1 MITGGQSGEKEKKG
15 WFVRLR
21 EGLAR
26 TRESFVERVDALVL
40 GKKQLDPIFFDDLEE
55 VLVEADLGV
64 PTTLAIIEHLQ
75 TTLKRDELADGLAVR
90 RALEARILDMLR
102 TAEHP
107 LDVGRARPFVVM
119 VIGVNGVGKTTTIG
133 KLAARYRG
141 EGRSVLVAA
150 GDTFRAAAVEQLE
163 IWSRRAGADVIKQA
177 MGTDSS
183 AVAFDAARAARARG
197 VDVLLVDTAGRL
209 HTKVNLMEELKKVRR
224 VVGREVDGAPHE
236 VLLVLDATTGQ
247 NAIQQARLF
256 TEEAGVTGL
265 ALTKL
270 DGTAKGGVVIAI
282 ANELKLPI
290 RYIGVGEKV
299 EDLRD
304 FRASEFVEALFGKV
318 TGGAPAA

>member
-1 MITGGQSGEKEKKG
+1 MDSSEQSGEKRG
-15 WFVRLR
+15 WLSRLR
-21 EGLAR
+21 QGLAR

-40 GKKQLDPIFFDDLEE
+40 GTKRLDPIFFDDLEE

-75 TTLKRDELADGLAVR
+75 ATLKRDELADGRPVR
-90 RALEARILDMLR
+90 CALEARVTEMLAAVER
-102 TAEHP
+102 P
-107 LDVGRARPFVVM
+107 LEITGPGPFVIM

-133 KLAARYRG
+133 KLAARYRA

-163 IWSRRAGADVIKQA
+163 IWGRRAGVEVIKQA

-209 HTKVNLMEELKKVRR
+209 HTRVNLMEELKKVCR
-224 VVGREVDGAPHE
+224 VIGREVSGAPHE

-282 ANELKLPI
+282 ANELELPI
-290 RYIGVGEKV
+290 RYVGVGEKL

-304 FRASEFVEALFGKV
+304 FRAGEFVEALFGKV
-318 TGGAPAA
+318 PSG

>member
-1 MITGGQSGEKEKKG
+1 MGTSEQSGEKRG
-15 WFVRLR
+15 WLTRLR

-40 GKKQLDPIFFDDLEE
+40 GTKRLDPMFFDNLEE
-55 VLVEADLGV
+55 ILVEADLGV
-64 PTTLAIIEHLQ
+64 PTTHAIIEHLQ
-75 TTLKRDELADGLAVR
+75 TTLTRDELADSGAVR
-90 RALEARILDMLR
+90 RALTARVTEMLAAVER
-102 TAEHP
+102 P
-107 LDVGRARPFVVM
+107 LELSGPAPCVVM

-133 KLAARYRG
+133 KLAARYGAER
-141 EGRSVLVAA
+141 RSVLVAA

-163 IWSRRAGADVIKQA
+163 IWSRRAGAEFVKQT

-183 AVAFDAARAARARG
+183 AVAFDAARAACARG

-224 VVGREVDGAPHE
+224 VLAREVSGAPHE

-270 DGTAKGGVVIAI
+270 DGTARGGVVIAI

-304 FRASEFVEALFGKV
+304 FRAGEFVEALFGKV
-318 TGGAPAA
+318 KVSSPEAGS